1 MSQSKDRAVKYLKK
15 TATALVVIAITTVL
29 SVGIIKIPEIH
40 RSYLRHK
47 VGSKTFMIKGK
58 KDGGGGTGFQILAP
72 SGQTYVMTNSHVCE
86 GALTQSEDKDSLIVE
101 DNDGNSIRRRVLENS
116 DFTDL
121 CLLEGMPGVEGLK
134 LAKTPVMLG
143 DTEYIVGHP
152 LLRPLSVSDGE
163 IVGLKDVKIP
173 TAQINTPEEELRC
186 SLPKNEV
193 VSLEVDLYGIV
204 KMPLKLCL
212 NVTKAA
218 LMTTV
223 LIFPGNSGSP
233 MVNAYGEVTG
243 VAFAADAT
251 SWGYAVS
258 LRDVRRML
266 LLY

>member
-1 MSQSKDRAVKYLKK
+1 MSQTKDRIVKYVKK
-15 TATALVVIAITTVL
+15 TAAALAVVAITTVL
-29 SVGIIKIPEIH
+29 SVGIIKTPEIH
-40 RSYLRHK
+40 RAYLRHK
-47 VGSKTFMIKGK
+47 VGSRTFMIKGK

-72 SGQTYVMTNSHVCE
+72 SGQTYIMTNSHVCE
-86 GALTQSEDKDSLIVE
+86 GALTQSEDKDSLIVM
-101 DNDGNSIRRRVLENS
+101 DDSGNYIRRRVLENS

-134 LAKTPVMLG
+134 LAKSPVMLG
-143 DTEYIVGHP
+143 DTGFIVGHP
-152 LLRPLSVSDGE
+152 LLRPLSVSEGE
-163 IVGLKDVKIP
+163 VVGLKDVKIAV
-173 TAQINTPEEELRC
+173 AQINSPEDEQRC
-186 SLPKNEV
+186 SLLKNEI
-193 VSLEVDLYGIV
+193 VSLDMDMYGIV
-204 KMPLKLCL
+204 KIPIKLCL

-218 LMTTV
+218 LMTTI

-258 LRDVRRML
+258 LRDVRRLL

>member
-173 TAQINTPEEELRC
+173 TAQINTPEEEQKC

-193 VSLEVDLYGIV
+193 VSLEMDFYGIV

-223 LIFPGNSGSP
+223 IIFPGNSGSP